1 MKNSP
6 RLVLPLMVIVLSFAA
21 ALLTAAQLSPDDL
34 PAAQARDGQPTAR
47 R

>member
-6 RLVLPLMVIVLSFAA
+6 RLVLPLMLMLLSLAA
-21 ALLTAAQLSPDDL
+21 ALLTAAQLSPEDVD
-34 PAAQARDGQPTAR
+34 AAAGREGQPTAR